1 MHTFIFLVLM
11 TPSSGGGIWD
21 VTPMP
26 NTDVCIK
33 MLRVLEERGGRG
45 YGINTGECIEI
56 KTREPLSSVIETL
69 SEVGL
74 MAEYQL
80 SFDGFVRLF
89 FAMVIIICGYG
100 YVIIGVFIR
109 DSLSCILMLFGLT
122 GLSALFSLMVFMDK
136 NMWAGSPDLTL
147 SVITGFFTATV
158 IFYMFYVLI
167 YSFERMGAG
176 E

>member
-1 MHTFIFLVLM
+1 
-11 TPSSGGGIWD
+11 
-21 VTPMP
+21 
-26 NTDVCIK
+26 
-33 MLRVLEERGGRG
+33 
-45 YGINTGECIEI
+45 
-56 KTREPLSSVIETL
+56 
-69 SEVGL
+69 

-122 GLSALFSLMVFMDK
+122 GLSAFFSFVVFKDK
-136 NMWAGSPDLTL
+136 SMWSGSPDLTL

-167 YSFERMGAG
+167 YSFCRMGEG

>member
-1 MHTFIFLVLM
+1 
-11 TPSSGGGIWD
+11 
-21 VTPMP
+21 
-26 NTDVCIK
+26 
-33 MLRVLEERGGRG
+33 
-45 YGINTGECIEI
+45 
-56 KTREPLSSVIETL
+56 
-69 SEVGL
+69 

-89 FAMVIIICGYG
+89 FAMAIIICGYG

-109 DSLSCILMLFGLT
+109 DTLAYILMLLGLV
-122 GLSALFSLMVFMDK
+122 GFSAFFSFVVFMDK
-136 NMWAGSPDLTL
+136 SMWSGSPDLTL

-167 YSFERMGAG
+167 YSFCRMGEG

>member
-1 MHTFIFLVLM
+1 
-11 TPSSGGGIWD
+11 
-21 VTPMP
+21 
-26 NTDVCIK
+26 
-33 MLRVLEERGGRG
+33 
-45 YGINTGECIEI
+45 
-56 KTREPLSSVIETL
+56 
-69 SEVGL
+69 

-89 FAMVIIICGYG
+89 FAMAIIICGYG
-100 YVIIGVFIR
+100 YVIIR
-109 DSLSCILMLFGLT
+109 DALAYILMLFGLT

-147 SVITGFFTATV
+147 SVITGFFSATV

-167 YSFERMGAG
+167 YYFDRMGAG

>member
-1 MHTFIFLVLM
+1 
-11 TPSSGGGIWD
+11 
-21 VTPMP
+21 
-26 NTDVCIK
+26 
-33 MLRVLEERGGRG
+33 
-45 YGINTGECIEI
+45 
-56 KTREPLSSVIETL
+56 
-69 SEVGL
+69 

-89 FAMVIIICGYG
+89 FAMAIIICGYG
-100 YVIIGVFIR
+100 YVIMGVIR

-122 GLSALFSLMVFMDK
+122 GLSALFSFMEFMDK

-167 YSFERMGAG
+167 YSFDRMGAG